1 LKKEIAFIITISGHT
16 DNVGNKSYNLKLSE
30 NRAKSVAN
38 YLISK
43 GIDASRIKSLGMG
56 NSKPIQSNESEDGRK
71 ANRRVEFYIN

>member
-1 LKKEIAFIITISGHT
+1 MKKEIAFIITISGHT

>member
-1 LKKEIAFIITISGHT
+1 MKKEIAFIITISGHT

-38 YLISK
+38 NLISK

-56 NSKPIQSNESEDGRK
+56 NSNPIQSNESEDGRK

>member
-38 YLISK
+38 NLISK

-56 NSKPIQSNESEDGRK
+56 NSNPIQSNESEDGRK